1 MGKIIGIDLGTTNSC
16 VAVYEGGEPTVITNP
31 EGSRTTPSVVAF
43 SKDGERMIGQIAK
56 RQAITN
62 PERTV
67 MSIKRHMGTDYKVEI
82 DGKKYTPQEISAMI
96 LQKLKADAESYLGTT
111 VTQAVITVP
120 AYFSDSQRQATKDAG
135 KIAGLDVLRI
145 INEPTAAALAYGID
159 KDGTGQKVM
168 IFDLGGGTF
177 DVSIL
182 EISDGVFE
190 VLATNGNTRLG
201 GDDFDNRIID
211 WIAETFMKENGG
223 IALRKDKAPS
233 CATITDVIVA
243 AENVPASKQQ
253 ERDALD
259 QIRAIVDTLG
269 PDSYLATA
277 FAGCFEDAE
286 ENIKNDFACSMKQRL
301 ESAEAKRIEAELGY
315 NRLVDKLAASEKAL
329 EAARADIEKK
339 DEEIAALNVRISAI
353 QRPTEPAEISDELL
367 ADLATFSSVYIE
379 RIQKAIIENAG
390 QIAKNA
396 TLVRLLH
403 QYSTRLEQER
413 IEYARE
419 VYNCAKHGT
428 EFRPSNKCLTHA
440 SSYRDVIK
448 DLLHGYWS

>member
-1 MGKIIGIDLGTTNSC
+1 MNTYEITFTRENGSTGKD
-16 VAVYEGGEPTVITNP
+16 
-31 EGSRTTPSVVAF
+31 
-43 SKDGERMIGQIAK
+43 
-56 RQAITN
+56 
-62 PERTV
+62 
-67 MSIKRHMGTDYKVEI
+67 
-82 DGKKYTPQEISAMI
+82 
-96 LQKLKADAESYLGTT
+96 
-111 VTQAVITVP
+111 
-120 AYFSDSQRQATKDAG
+120 
-135 KIAGLDVLRI
+135 RI
-145 INEPTAAALAYGID
+145 TAANEKQA
-159 KDGTGQKVM
+159 
-168 IFDLGGGTF
+168 
-177 DVSIL
+177 
-182 EISDGVFE
+182 
-190 VLATNGNTRLG
+190 
-201 GDDFDNRIID
+201 
-211 WIAETFMKENGG
+211 
-223 IALRKDKAPS
+223 RKDFREIYRHS
-233 CATITDVIVA
+233 SATITDVIVA

-339 DEEIAALNVRISAI
+339 DEEIAA
-353 QRPTEPAEISDELL
+353 
-367 ADLATFSSVYIE
+367 FVYIE

-403 QYSTRLEQER
+403 QYSARLEQER

-419 VYNCAKHGT
+419 VYNSAKHGT
-428 EFRPSNKCLTHA
+428 EFQPSNKCLTHA
-440 SSYRDVIK
+440 SSYRDVIQ
-448 DLLHGYWS
+448 DLLRGYWS

>member
-1 MGKIIGIDLGTTNSC
+1 MNT
-16 VAVYEGGEPTVITNP
+16 YEIT
-31 EGSRTTPSVVAF
+31 F
-43 SKDGERMIGQIAK
+43 
-56 RQAITN
+56 
-62 PERTV
+62 
-67 MSIKRHMGTDYKVEI
+67 
-82 DGKKYTPQEISAMI
+82 
-96 LQKLKADAESYLGTT
+96 
-111 VTQAVITVP
+111 
-120 AYFSDSQRQATKDAG
+120 
-135 KIAGLDVLRI
+135 
-145 INEPTAAALAYGID
+145 
-159 KDGTGQKVM
+159 
-168 IFDLGGGTF
+168 
-177 DVSIL
+177 
-182 EISDGVFE
+182 
-190 VLATNGNTRLG
+190 TR
-201 GDDFDNRIID
+201 
-211 WIAETFMKENGG
+211 ENGSTG
-223 IALRKDKAPS
+223 KDRITTANEKQARKDFREIYRHS
-233 CATITDVIVA
+233 SATITDVIVA

-301 ESAEAKRIEAELGY
+301 ESAEAKRIEAEL
-315 NRLVDKLAASEKAL
+315 AESEKAL

-339 DEEIAALNVRISAI
+339 DEEIAALDARISAI
-353 QRPTEPAEISDELL
+353 QRPAEPAEISDELL

-396 TLVRLLH
+396 TLVCLLH

>member
-1 MGKIIGIDLGTTNSC
+1 MNTYEITFTRENGSTGKD
-16 VAVYEGGEPTVITNP
+16 
-31 EGSRTTPSVVAF
+31 
-43 SKDGERMIGQIAK
+43 
-56 RQAITN
+56 
-62 PERTV
+62 
-67 MSIKRHMGTDYKVEI
+67 
-82 DGKKYTPQEISAMI
+82 
-96 LQKLKADAESYLGTT
+96 
-111 VTQAVITVP
+111 
-120 AYFSDSQRQATKDAG
+120 
-135 KIAGLDVLRI
+135 RI
-145 INEPTAAALAYGID
+145 TAANEKQA
-159 KDGTGQKVM
+159 
-168 IFDLGGGTF
+168 
-177 DVSIL
+177 
-182 EISDGVFE
+182 
-190 VLATNGNTRLG
+190 
-201 GDDFDNRIID
+201 
-211 WIAETFMKENGG
+211 
-223 IALRKDKAPS
+223 RKDFREIYRHS
-233 CATITDVIVA
+233 SATITDVIVA

-339 DEEIAALNVRISAI
+339 DEE
-353 QRPTEPAEISDELL
+353 SDELL

-403 QYSTRLEQER
+403 QYSARLEQER

-419 VYNCAKHGT
+419 VYNSAKHGT

-440 SSYRDVIK
+440 SSYRDVIQ
-448 DLLHGYWS
+448 DLLRGYWS

>member
-1 MGKIIGIDLGTTNSC
+1 MNTYEITFTRENGSTGKD
-16 VAVYEGGEPTVITNP
+16 
-31 EGSRTTPSVVAF
+31 
-43 SKDGERMIGQIAK
+43 
-56 RQAITN
+56 
-62 PERTV
+62 
-67 MSIKRHMGTDYKVEI
+67 
-82 DGKKYTPQEISAMI
+82 
-96 LQKLKADAESYLGTT
+96 
-111 VTQAVITVP
+111 
-120 AYFSDSQRQATKDAG
+120 
-135 KIAGLDVLRI
+135 RI
-145 INEPTAAALAYGID
+145 TAANEKQA
-159 KDGTGQKVM
+159 
-168 IFDLGGGTF
+168 
-177 DVSIL
+177 
-182 EISDGVFE
+182 
-190 VLATNGNTRLG
+190 
-201 GDDFDNRIID
+201 
-211 WIAETFMKENGG
+211 
-223 IALRKDKAPS
+223 RKDFREIYRHS
-233 CATITDVIVA
+233 SATITDVIVA

-339 DEEIAALNVRISAI
+339 DEEIAALNARISAI

-428 EFRPSNKCLTHA
+428 EFRPSNKCITHA
-440 SSYRDVIK
+440 NSYIRTGATAFGADWLSKTSGGATLTPESDKIYVILSEGEYQNKTYRWSGTTYAVIGNDLALGETASTAYRGDRGKTAYDHSQSAHAPADAEKNVQSDWNETDGNSDAFIKNKPAIPKAVTKTVQTLSDAASKSFTVTGYILSVILIDSVTKEQVIGDVSFENATASANGKVTVTLAAAPSNPI
-448 DLLHGYWS
+448 LVIITSIAL

>member
-1 MGKIIGIDLGTTNSC
+1 MSTYEITFTRENGSTGKD
-16 VAVYEGGEPTVITNP
+16 
-31 EGSRTTPSVVAF
+31 
-43 SKDGERMIGQIAK
+43 
-56 RQAITN
+56 
-62 PERTV
+62 
-67 MSIKRHMGTDYKVEI
+67 
-82 DGKKYTPQEISAMI
+82 
-96 LQKLKADAESYLGTT
+96 
-111 VTQAVITVP
+111 
-120 AYFSDSQRQATKDAG
+120 
-135 KIAGLDVLRI
+135 RI
-145 INEPTAAALAYGID
+145 TAANEKQA
-159 KDGTGQKVM
+159 
-168 IFDLGGGTF
+168 
-177 DVSIL
+177 
-182 EISDGVFE
+182 
-190 VLATNGNTRLG
+190 
-201 GDDFDNRIID
+201 
-211 WIAETFMKENGG
+211 
-223 IALRKDKAPS
+223 RKDFREIYRHS
-233 CATITDVIVA
+233 SATITDVIVA

-286 ENIKNDFACSMKQRL
+286 ENIKNDFACSMKQR
-301 ESAEAKRIEAELGY
+301 IEAELGY
-315 NRLVDKLAASEKAL
+315 NRLVDKLAASEKAI

-396 TLVRLLH
+396 TLVCLLH

>member
-1 MGKIIGIDLGTTNSC
+1 MNTYEITFTRENGSTGKD
-16 VAVYEGGEPTVITNP
+16 
-31 EGSRTTPSVVAF
+31 
-43 SKDGERMIGQIAK
+43 
-56 RQAITN
+56 
-62 PERTV
+62 
-67 MSIKRHMGTDYKVEI
+67 
-82 DGKKYTPQEISAMI
+82 
-96 LQKLKADAESYLGTT
+96 
-111 VTQAVITVP
+111 
-120 AYFSDSQRQATKDAG
+120 
-135 KIAGLDVLRI
+135 RI
-145 INEPTAAALAYGID
+145 TAANEKQA
-159 KDGTGQKVM
+159 
-168 IFDLGGGTF
+168 
-177 DVSIL
+177 
-182 EISDGVFE
+182 
-190 VLATNGNTRLG
+190 
-201 GDDFDNRIID
+201 
-211 WIAETFMKENGG
+211 
-223 IALRKDKAPS
+223 RKDFREIYRHS
-233 CATITDVIVA
+233 SATITDAIVA

-259 QIRAIVDTLG
+259 QICAIVDTLG

-339 DEEIAALNVRISAI
+339 DEEIAAF
-353 QRPTEPAEISDELL
+353 QRPAEPVEISDELL

-379 RIQKAIIENAG
+379 RIQKAIIENVG

-419 VYNCAKHGT
+419 VYNSAKHGT
-428 EFRPSNKCLTHA
+428 EFQPSNKCLTHA
-440 SSYRDVIK
+440 SSYRDVIQ
-448 DLLHGYWS
+448 DLLRDYWS